1 MKKSL
6 LSLLLM
12 VFTLILNAQKDTT
25 SVVSYNSARPG
36 LTEAAPAVVS
46 IYPVPVRENFFNIRC
61 DKEITNIRITN
72 IIGQDVY
79 RAQFNTPVN
88 ITKVFLENQKR
99 GMYLVTILLTDG
111 SRIVKKIMVEPSE

>member
-6 LSLLLM
+6 LSLLFMIL
-12 VFTLILNAQKDTT
+12 TLFLNAQRDTI
-25 SVVSYNSARPG
+25 SVAPYGSARTG
-36 LTEAAPAVVS
+36 LAEAAPVALS

-61 DKEITNIRITN
+61 DKEITNIRVTN

-79 RAQFNTPVN
+79 RAQFNTPVTL
-88 ITKVFLENQKR
+88 TKVFLENQIR
-99 GMYLVTILLTDG
+99 GMYLVTILFTDG